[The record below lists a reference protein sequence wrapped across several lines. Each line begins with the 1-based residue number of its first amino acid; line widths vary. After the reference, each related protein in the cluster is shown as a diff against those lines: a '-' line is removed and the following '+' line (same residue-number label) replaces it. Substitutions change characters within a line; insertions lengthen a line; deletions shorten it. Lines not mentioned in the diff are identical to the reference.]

1 MVVGIE
7 DMDTDWIA
15 MRPVMGPPDAVD
27 RGAALL
33 HACIK
38 RVRQGLLEAFLVNIA
53 MPTDRNW
60 RGCRRERSEEKQ

>member
-33 HACIK
+33 HACINVHQ
-38 RVRQGLLEAFLVNIA
+38 RLLEALLVIVA
-53 MPTDRNW
+53 MPIDQNW
-60 RGCRRERSEEKQ
+60 RGCQRERSEEKQ